1 MAKRKV
7 IFYKGYFQ
15 TFYNELD
22 DKTRKKVLQVLTW
35 IQSIDMI
42 PISLMKSIKEV
53 KGLYE
58 IRIEYN
64 SNIYRIF
71 CCFDKGELVVLL
83 NGFQKKSQK
92 TPSSE
97 IERAKKLMAEYFDTK
112 NNK

>member
-53 KGLYE
+53 NGLYE